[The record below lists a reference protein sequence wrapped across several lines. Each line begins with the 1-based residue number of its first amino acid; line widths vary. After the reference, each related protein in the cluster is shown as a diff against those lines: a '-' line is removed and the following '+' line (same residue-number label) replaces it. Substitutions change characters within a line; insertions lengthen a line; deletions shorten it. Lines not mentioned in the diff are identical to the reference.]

1 MKKFDYISNNIVA
14 ITLSLLVG
22 FAGGVVF
29 SVYKIPSL
37 SAQFPSN
44 PQSTN
49 IDAEKKQHIQH
60 LEESVAEN
68 DENIEAWTQLGH
80 AYFDSDNFK
89 KAIFAYNKV
98 LKLDPN
104 NSAIYSD
111 LGVMYRRNSEPEK
124 AIESFDKAIE
134 LDATNM
140 QAQFNVGIVLFH
152 DLNDKNAAIEAWE
165 KVASIQ
171 PDYQVSTGQ
180 NILQLIENL
189 KVNK

>member
-1 MKKFDYISNNIVA
+1 MNKFDYLSNNIVA
-14 ITLSLLVG
+14 IALSLLVG

-29 SVYKIPSL
+29 SVYKIPSITG
-37 SAQFPSN
+37 QFPSN
-44 PQSTN
+44 QQSKNT
-49 IDAEKKQHIQH
+49 DDEKKQHIQH

-68 DENIEAWTQLGH
+68 DQNIEAWTQLGH
-80 AYFDSDNFK
+80 AYFDSDDFK

-98 LKLDPN
+98 LKLEPN

-124 AIESFDKAIE
+124 AIESFNKAIE
-134 LDATNM
+134 LDATNI

-152 DLNDKNAAIEAWE
+152 DLKDQDGAIKAWE

-180 NILQLIENL
+180 NILQLIESL